1 MRKKRRLRVRIGGT
15 HRVALGLM
23 SLERF
28 RGLHDRLLALT
39 EMLPGARDRPGLG
52 DADRVMPESPLT
64 AVTARELLES
74 QLTAR
79 HLDVVAY
86 ELRAR
91 GEGFYTISSAG
102 HEGNVVLGRLLEPSD
117 LALLHYRS
125 GALFVERARKRPHV
139 DAVDCVTL
147 GLTASSEDPISGG
160 RHKVFGSMAL
170 GVLPQT
176 STIASQLPKAVGLAL
191 SLERARRLGR
201 TPRVGDL
208 DIPAGAIVL
217 TSLGDA
223 SINHAS
229 ATVAINAAR
238 WVTHQKLRLPLL
250 IVCEDNEIG
259 LSVRS
264 PSGWTRAVL
273 SAGPSLPYFEADG
286 WDLAQSWEVA
296 SRAVALCRERRCPVV
311 LHLHCV
317 RLMGH
322 SGADPDTTYRTR
334 AELEAAAERDPVLC
348 SARMLVER
356 GVISGQGLFDLD
368 AEIAERVWRSA
379 ARAIATPKLSS
390 AAQIAGAVA
399 DHEPARVHAEA
410 ARADYQEARLV
421 AFGGAA
427 QLPEAQKPQPMGR
440 LINWALFDLLAK
452 YPHALVFGEDVAEK
466 GGVYNITAGLWKR
479 FGAGRVFN
487 TLLDETTILGLAQG
501 AASAGLLPVPEI
513 QYLAFLHNAEDQLR
527 GEAASTSFFSRG
539 QLKSPMV
546 LRVASF
552 GYQRGF
558 GGHFH
563 NDNSIAVLRDIPGL
577 RIAAPS
583 NGGDAVGLLRTLF
596 ASAQI
601 EGRVCVFLEPIALY
615 HERDLLPG
623 DAKLA
628 SAYPPPGYAIE
639 YGQVGVYGG
648 EAKDLTIATYGNGVR
663 IGRRAAL
670 TLAREHGIAARV
682 VDLRWLAPLPY
693 EAVLE
698 HARATRRLLF
708 VDECR
713 RAGNAGE
720 AVLAEIGRS
729 DRSVAIDLVTAHD
742 SYVPLGDAAMLILP
756 SERDVIDAAL
766 GLCKAAV

>member
-1 MRKKRRLRVRIGGT
+1 
-15 HRVALGLM
+15 M

-39 EMLPGARDRPGLG
+39 EMMPPGGELPRAG
-52 DADRVMPESPLT
+52 DTDRVAADSRLT
-64 AVTARELLES
+64 VGVARELFES
-74 QLTAR
+74 QLIAR
-79 HLDVVAY
+79 HLDVAAY

-102 HEGNVVLGRLLEPSD
+102 HEGNVVLGRLLEPTD
-117 LALLHYRS
+117 PALLHYRS
-125 GALFVERARKRPHV
+125 AALFVERARKRPDV
-139 DAVDCVTL
+139 DALDCVTL

-160 RHKVFGSMAL
+160 RHKVFGSIPL

-191 SLERARRLGR
+191 SLERARKLGR
-201 TPRVGDL
+201 TPRIGEL
-208 DIPAGAIVL
+208 AIPDDAIVI

-238 WVTHQKLRLPLL
+238 WVTYQKLRLPLL
-250 IVCEDNEIG
+250 IVCEDNGIG
-259 LSVRS
+259 LSVRT
-264 PSGWTRAVL
+264 PAAWPAAVL
-273 SAGPSLPYFEADG
+273 SAGPCLPYFEADG
-286 WDLAQSWEVA
+286 SNLPQAFEVA
-296 SRAVALCRERRCPVV
+296 SRAVLLCRQRRCPVV
-311 LHLHCV
+311 LHLRCV

-334 AELEAAAERDPVLC
+334 GELEAAADRDPVLC
-348 SARMLVER
+348 SARLLVER
-356 GVISGQGLFDLD
+356 GVLGGQALFDLD
-368 AEIAERVWRSA
+368 ADVAQRVWTSA
-379 ARAIATPKLSS
+379 ARAVATPKLKS
-390 AAQIAGAVA
+390 AAEITSAIASHAPDAV
-399 DHEPARVHAEA
+399 RNEA
-410 ARADYQEARLV
+410 ARTDYREARV
-421 AFGGAA
+421 AAFGGEA
-427 QLPEAQKPQPMGR
+427 QLPETQKPQPLGR

-452 YPHALVFGEDVAEK
+452 YPHALLFGEDVAEK

-479 FGAGRVFN
+479 FGAARVFN

-501 AASAGLLPVPEI
+501 AACVGLLPVPEI

-539 QLKSPMV
+539 QLKSKMV

-577 RIAAPS
+577 VIAAPS
-583 NGGDAVGLLRTLF
+583 HGADAVGLLRTLF
-596 ASAQI
+596 ACAEV

-623 DAKLA
+623 DGALA
-628 SAYPPPGYAIE
+628 SAFPPPGRAIGLGE
-639 YGQVGVYGG
+639 VGVY
-648 EAKDLTIATYGNGVR
+648 EPQASDLTLVTYGNGVR
-663 IGRRAAL
+663 ICRRAAL
-670 TLAREHGIAARV
+670 TLAREHGLAARV

-693 EAVLE
+693 ESVLA
-698 HARATRRLLF
+698 HARATGRMLF

-713 RAGNAGE
+713 RAGNVGE

-729 DRSVAIDLVTAHD
+729 DRRVELELVTAHD
-742 SYVPLGDAAMLILP
+742 SYVPLGDAAMLVLP
-756 SERDVIDAAL
+756 SERDVIDAAVRVCAR
-766 GLCKAAV
+766 GR